1 MQEQAGVNAN
11 TRAALLTAQ
20 RNEVTEHQIYTRL
33 AAATKDPHNRQILDH
48 IAQDEQ
54 AHYHF
59 WRQYTG
65 QDVAPDRLKVWW
77 FYLIA
82 RVLGLTFGIKL
93 MERGEEQAQGVY
105 STLAESIPQATRIVE
120 DEDRHEHALI
130 GMIDEERLRYVGSVV
145 LGLNDALVELTGA
158 LAGFTLALANTR
170 LIGTAGLIT
179 GIAASLSM
187 AASEYLSTKTEG
199 DGREPVKA
207 SLYTGIAYVFTV
219 ILLIF
224 PYFLFGSYYAA
235 LGVTM
240 FNALVVILAF
250 TFYTSV
256 ANDVPFRRRFLEM
269 AAISFGVAA
278 LSFVIGFVVREFL
291 HIDV

>member
-1 MQEQAGVNAN
+1 MQS
-11 TRAALLTAQ
+11 AALAAQ
-20 RNEVTEHQIYTRL
+20 RNEITEHLIYQRL
-33 AAATKDPHNRQILDH
+33 AAATKDAHNSQVLEH
-48 IAQDEQ
+48 IAKDEQ
-54 AHYHF
+54 GHYLF
-59 WRQYTG
+59 WRQYSG
-65 QDVAPDRLKVWW
+65 QDVAPNRWKVFW

-82 RVLGLTFGIKL
+82 RVFGLTFGSKL
-93 MERGEEQAQGVY
+93 MERGEEQAQAVY
-105 STLAESIPQATRIVE
+105 GTLAEAIPQAVHIVE
-120 DEDRHEHALI
+120 DEDRHEHELI
-130 GMIDEERLRYVGSVV
+130 AMIDEEGLRYVGSVV

-199 DGREPVKA
+199 DGREPGKA

-219 ILLIF
+219 IFLIF
-224 PYFLFGSYYAA
+224 PYFLFSSYYAA

-240 FNALVVILAF
+240 FNALIVIFGF

-256 ANDVPFRRRFLEM
+256 ANEVPFRRRFLEM
-269 AAISFGVAA
+269 VAISFGVAA
-278 LSFVIGFVVREFL
+278 LSFVIGFVMRQVL
-291 HIDV
+291 HIDL